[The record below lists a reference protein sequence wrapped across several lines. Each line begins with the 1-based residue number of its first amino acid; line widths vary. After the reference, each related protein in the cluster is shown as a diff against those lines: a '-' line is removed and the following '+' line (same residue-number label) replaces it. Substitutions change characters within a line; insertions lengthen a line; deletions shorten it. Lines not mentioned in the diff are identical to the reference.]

1 MYDSEVVA
9 FGPQSADKQAVGDTL
24 QESELESA
32 RMENII
38 QSEMTEQLAGAT
50 RREMRQLVDEC
61 LSEFSDRVENMF
73 ANFENGL
80 GANGS
85 THFLRRGLEN
95 TPRITMNVNN
105 RVDMNNSHAPGFECP
120 REKVE
125 INCKIKPQLYDGSD
139 DLDEYLTQFNI
150 LAELHGW
157 NSKTKALF
165 WPVA

>member
-1 MYDSEVVA
+1 MDDSEILT
-9 FGPQSADKQAVGDTL
+9 FGPQPADKEAVEDTL
-24 QESELESA
+24 QESELEHA
-32 RMENII
+32 RVENII
-38 QSEMTEQLAGAT
+38 QSKMTEQLAGAT
-50 RREMRQLVDEC
+50 RREMRQLFDEC
-61 LSEFSDRVENMF
+61 LAEFSDRVEHLF
-73 ANFENGL
+73 ANFENRL

-85 THFLRRGLEN
+85 TLFLGRGLES

-105 RVDMNNSHAPGFECP
+105 RDDMNNSHAPGVECP

-165 WPVA
+165 WQVA

>member
-1 MYDSEVVA
+1 
-9 FGPQSADKQAVGDTL
+9 
-24 QESELESA
+24 
-32 RMENII
+32 
-38 QSEMTEQLAGAT
+38 MTEQLTGGT

-120 REKVE
+120 GEKVE
-125 INCKIKPQLYDGSD
+125 INCKIKRNFTMVSTILI
-139 DLDEYLTQFNI
+139 NI
-150 LAELHGW
+150 LPNLI
-157 NSKTKALF
+157 S
-165 WPVA
+165 